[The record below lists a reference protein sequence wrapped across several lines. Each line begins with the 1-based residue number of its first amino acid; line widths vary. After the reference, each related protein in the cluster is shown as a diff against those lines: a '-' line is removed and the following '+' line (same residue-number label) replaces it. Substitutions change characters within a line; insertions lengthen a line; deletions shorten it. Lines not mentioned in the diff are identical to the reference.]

1 MEDQSEFANTQV
13 TGCFEV
19 EHVAGKSTTIRS
31 FSKYPLKL
39 IIPSKVKQLH
49 ASFSFK
55 SLFTYLNMPY
65 LGPCKWL
72 LSYSLFFFLS
82 CSVSYAIWLLKMTL
96 VYFSFFLEISYFPK
110 SLMSQNFQTNM
121 VREMWKLYQICHTY
135 LNSCK

>member
-19 EHVAGKSTTIRS
+19 EHVAGKSATIRS

-49 ASFSFK
+49 ASFLFK

-65 LGPCKWL
+65 LGPCIWL
-72 LSYSLFFFLS
+72 LSYSLFSVFFFFFTPFFISL
-82 CSVSYAIWLLKMTL
+82 
-96 VYFSFFLEISYFPK
+96 FSFFLFK
-110 SLMSQNFQTNM
+110 SFFLSLHPFSPCVCYIFFSAHFLSQVF
-121 VREMWKLYQICHTY
+121 L
-135 LNSCK
+135 